1 METKP
6 TSKKKKLQ
14 TALHGQPSTASSS
27 STTTG
32 KKTKKNVNTAH
43 LDDADGDI
51 AYESAMAQES
61 AGLVPEDGT
70 EEHGPEPEVGETPQE
85 SGEDEGEEETVDNK
99 HRPKS
104 KTEEYLEGLRNEVLQ
119 MKIEMQKAKEREAR
133 VLQLMS
139 QRTSRESAGTPAQKG
154 SRYPLDGFTSPGR
167 VHTPATRSMLGP
179 DRDPRIPRR
188 DARVEAGEDD
198 QHTGSVSSPP
208 VQRRQQNNTPDMRS
222 LLAAATLTK
231 IELPKV
237 RDLTMQA
244 LVQNA
249 SVLYDW
255 QFDVEKRITVTESNN
270 GQALTFSERFLVAK
284 QSMDRGV
291 TSFLNAYLAE
301 ADAGNCKRIM
311 CWEDLI
317 QVLEEQ
323 YQPARDSEL
332 ARDELRRLAMNGGE
346 SMEAFLIRASNILAR
361 IPAAGM
367 PTHIAAEEV
376 IACLDKNRWPV
387 LLREVN
393 NEQRIRRSDTG
404 GIGLTFN
411 QLRMLLP
418 TLALAEPPRQGG
430 GGASAAEMAAAIAAE
445 VKKQINAKTAKPSG
459 QRVNAVATGRTDEEL
474 KAKNFDERTIKLYRS
489 NLCFNCEK
497 PGHTSRQCTEPKR
510 PRDGASKK

>member
-1 METKP
+1 
-6 TSKKKKLQ
+6 
-14 TALHGQPSTASSS
+14 
-27 STTTG
+27 
-32 KKTKKNVNTAH
+32 
-43 LDDADGDI
+43 
-51 AYESAMAQES
+51 
-61 AGLVPEDGT
+61 
-70 EEHGPEPEVGETPQE
+70 
-85 SGEDEGEEETVDNK
+85 
-99 HRPKS
+99 
-104 KTEEYLEGLRNEVLQ
+104 
-119 MKIEMQKAKEREAR
+119 
-133 VLQLMS
+133 
-139 QRTSRESAGTPAQKG
+139 
-154 SRYPLDGFTSPGR
+154 
-167 VHTPATRSMLGP
+167 
-179 DRDPRIPRR
+179 
-188 DARVEAGEDD
+188 
-198 QHTGSVSSPP
+198 
-208 VQRRQQNNTPDMRS
+208 MRS